1 LAIITYREA
10 VKEALREEMRRD
22 ERVFMLGE
30 DIGIYGGAL
39 GVTAGMI
46 EEFGPERIR
55 NTPISEAAIAG
66 TAVGAAAMGMRPVA
80 EIMYMDFTTLSMDQ
94 LVNQAAKIRYMFGG
108 KAKIPMVLRT
118 QAGAGRCNAGQHSQ
132 SLEAWFVHIPGLY
145 VIQPSTPYDA
155 KGLLKSAIRDDN
167 PVIFI
172 EHKMIYATKG
182 EVPEGEYL
190 VPIGVADV
198 KREGTD
204 VTIVATSMMLFSAL
218 EAAAEL
224 AKGGIEAEVV
234 DPRTL
239 FPLDIETIL
248 NSVKKTNHLVI
259 VHEAN
264 ERCGV
269 GAEIAAQVADKG
281 FDYLDAPI
289 KRVCGPNS
297 VIPYNQ
303 HLERLFI
310 PSVEGIVKAAKGILS

>member
-10 VKEALREEMRRD
+10 LKEALREEMRRD

-39 GVTAGMI
+39 GVSAGLI

-66 TAVGAAAMGMRPVA
+66 AAVGAAAMGMRPIA
-80 EIMYMDFTTLSMDQ
+80 EIMYIDFVTLSMDM

-118 QAGAGRCNAGQHSQ
+118 QGGAGRCNAGQHSQ

-198 KREGTD
+198 KREGKD
-204 VTIVATSMMLFSAL
+204 VTIVATSLMVLTAL
-218 EAAAEL
+218 EAATEL
-224 AKGGIEAEVV
+224 AKEGIEAEVV

-239 FPLDIETIL
+239 NPLDIDTIL

-259 VHEAN
+259 LHEAN

-289 KRVCGPNS
+289 KRVCAPNS

-303 HLERLFI
+303 HLEKLFI
-310 PSVEGIVKAAKGILS
+310 PSKERVVEAAKAILG

>member
-1 LAIITYREA
+1 MAIITYREA

-239 FPLDIETIL
+239 FPLDMETIL

>member
-1 LAIITYREA
+1 

-132 SLEAWFVHIPGLY
+132 SLEAWFVHVPGLY
-145 VIQPSTPYDA
+145 VIQPSTPYDV

>member
-1 LAIITYREA
+1 MATITYREA
-10 VKEALREEMRRD
+10 VREAIREEMRRD
-22 ERVFMLGE
+22 ERVFMMGE
-30 DIGIYGGAL
+30 DIGVYGGAL
-39 GVTAGMI
+39 GVSAGMLD
-46 EEFGPERIR
+46 EFGPERIR

-66 TAVGAAAMGMRPVA
+66 AAVGAAVMGMRPIA
-80 EIMYMDFTTLSMDQ
+80 EIMYIDFLTLSMDM

-118 QAGAGRCNAGQHSQ
+118 QAGAGRANAAQHSQ

-145 VIQPSTPYDA
+145 VIQPSTPYDV
-155 KGLLKSAIRDDN
+155 KGLLKSAIRSDS

-182 EVPEGEYL
+182 EVPEAEYL

-198 KREGTD
+198 KREGKD
-204 VTIVATSMMLFSAL
+204 VTIVATSMMVLTAL
-218 EAAAEL
+218 EAATQL
-224 AKGGIEAEVV
+224 AKEGIEAEIV

-239 FPLDIETIL
+239 YPLDIETIL
-248 NSVKKTNHLVI
+248 NSVKKTNRLVI

-269 GAEIAAQVADKG
+269 GAEIAAQVCEKG
-281 FDYLDAPI
+281 FDHLDAPI

-297 VIPYNQ
+297 VVPYNFN
-303 HLERLFI
+303 LEKLFI
-310 PSVEGIVKAAKGILS
+310 PSVDGIIRAVKEIVA

>member
-1 LAIITYREA
+1 MAIITYREA
-10 VKEALREEMRRD
+10 VREALREEMRRD

-30 DIGIYGGAL
+30 DIGVYGGAL
-39 GVTAGMI
+39 GVTTGML

-66 TAVGAAAMGMRPVA
+66 AAVGAAAMGMRPVA
-80 EIMYMDFTTLSMDQ
+80 EVMYIDFITLSMDQ

-108 KAKIPMVLRT
+108 KAKIPMVMRT
-118 QAGAGRCNAGQHSQ
+118 QGGAGRCNAGQHSQ
-132 SLEAWFVHIPGLY
+132 SLEAWFTHIPGLY
-145 VIQPSTPYDA
+145 VIQPSTPYDV

-182 EVPEGEYL
+182 EVPEKEYL

-198 KREGTD
+198 KREGKD
-204 VTIVATSMMLFSAL
+204 VTVVATSMMALMAL
-218 EAAAEL
+218 EAATEL
-224 AKGGIEAEVV
+224 AKEGIEAEVV

-239 FPLDIETIL
+239 NPLDINTIL

-259 VHEAN
+259 CHEAN
-264 ERCGV
+264 ERCGI

-289 KRVCGPNS
+289 KRVCAPNS

-303 HLERLFI
+303 HLERAFI
-310 PSVEGIVKAAKGILS
+310 PSKERLTQTVREILG

>member
-39 GVTAGMI
+39 GVTAGLI

-132 SLEAWFVHIPGLY
+132 SLEAWFVHVPGLY
-145 VIQPSTPYDA
+145 VIQPSTPYDV

>member
-1 LAIITYREA
+1 MAIITYREA

-145 VIQPSTPYDA
+145 VIQPSTPYDV

>member
-1 LAIITYREA
+1 MAIITYREA

-118 QAGAGRCNAGQHSQ
+118 QGGAGRCNAGQHSQ

>member
-1 LAIITYREA
+1 MAIITYREA

-39 GVTAGMI
+39 GVTAGLI

-132 SLEAWFVHIPGLY
+132 SLEAWFVHVPGLY
-145 VIQPSTPYDA
+145 VIQPSTPYDV

>member
-1 LAIITYREA
+1 MATITYREA
-10 VKEALREEMRRD
+10 LREALREEMRRD

-30 DIGIYGGAL
+30 DIGIYGGCL
-39 GVTAGMI
+39 GVTAGLI

-66 TAVGAAAMGMRPVA
+66 AAVGAAAMGMRPIA
-80 EIMYMDFTTLSMDQ
+80 EIMYMDFSTIAMDQ

-118 QAGAGRCNAGQHSQ
+118 QGGAGRSNAAQHSQ
-132 SLEAWFVHIPGLY
+132 SLEAWYVHVPGLY

-182 EVPEGEYL
+182 EVPEGEVL

-198 KREGTD
+198 KRQGSD
-204 VTIVATSMMLFSAL
+204 VTIVATSMMVLTAL
-218 EAAAEL
+218 EAAEL
-224 AKGGIEAEVV
+224 LAQEGIEVEVV

-239 FPLDIETIL
+239 YPLDIEAIL

-264 ERCGV
+264 ERCGF
-269 GAEIAAQVADKG
+269 GAEVAAQVADKG

-310 PSVEGIVKAAKGILS
+310 PSKERIVEAVKGILR

>member
-1 LAIITYREA
+1 
-10 VKEALREEMRRD
+10 
-22 ERVFMLGE
+22 
-30 DIGIYGGAL
+30 
-39 GVTAGMI
+39 
-46 EEFGPERIR
+46 
-55 NTPISEAAIAG
+55 
-66 TAVGAAAMGMRPVA
+66 
-80 EIMYMDFTTLSMDQ
+80 MDQ

-118 QAGAGRCNAGQHSQ
+118 QGGAGRCNAGQHSQ

-198 KREGTD
+198 KREGKD
-204 VTIVATSMMLFSAL
+204 VTIVATSLMVLTAL
-218 EAAAEL
+218 EAATEL
-224 AKGGIEAEVV
+224 AKEGIEAEVV

-239 FPLDIETIL
+239 NPLDIDTIL

-259 VHEAN
+259 LHEAN

-289 KRVCGPNS
+289 KRVCAPNS

-303 HLERLFI
+303 HLEKLFI
-310 PSVEGIVKAAKGILS
+310 PSKERVVEAVKAILG